1 LGDKSCPVV
10 TRSPSCPTKCDFDAV
25 IPHNDF
31 VNDKYGFAGN
41 ISLLQDASAI
51 AMAIYLNGPVEAAF
65 NVYSDFEN
73 YASGVYQHTTG
84 SALGGHAVRIV
95 G

>member
-1 LGDKSCPVV
+1 
-10 TRSPSCPTKCDFDAV
+10 
-25 IPHNDF
+25 
-31 VNDKYGFAGN
+31 
-41 ISLLQDASAI
+41 
-51 AMAIYLNGPVEAAF
+51 MAIYLNGPVEAAF